1 MYLHTYS
8 CSCVAKKEKSK
19 IPLQKI
25 TPSKRCFLFD
35 FDIWQFFCKLQVMDV
50 KKNSPGEND
59 RKQRQHSLSILHS
72 NFQRNV
78 FLLLLLSILLQVS
91 LILELGT
98 YLKETK
104 FNDQITS
111 STSHENGSLCQWST
125 LYYIITQ
132 SNTISY
138 FQQFIKLDAIQVWYI
153 LG

>member
-1 MYLHTYS
+1 MKLLYRKLYLVRLFSFRLRHL
-8 CSCVAKKEKSK
+8 A
-19 IPLQKI
+19 IFLQA
-25 TPSKRCFLFD
+25 SSYGCE
-35 FDIWQFFCKLQVMDV
+35 
-50 KKNSPGEND
+50 KNSPGEND

-91 LILELGT
+91 LILEFGT

-104 FNDQITS
+104 FNDQMTS